1 MKKDEIIQRLKN
13 VLVEDLFIADSADE
27 INIDAELGN
36 ELGLDSVGFV
46 ELGTLV
52 GEIFNVQVTESDI
65 AAGHLTSVNRL
76 ADFIHGHPTETVDA

>member
-13 VLVEDLFIADSADE
+13 VLAEDLFIADSADE
-27 INIDAELGN
+27 INIDSELGN

-52 GEIFNVQVTESDI
+52 GEIFNVEVTESDI
-65 AAGHLTSVNRL
+65 AAGRLTSVSRL
-76 ADFIHGHPTETVDA
+76 ADFIHGRLTETVGA

>member
-1 MKKDEIIQRLKN
+1 MKKDEIIHRLKN
-13 VLVEDLFIADSADE
+13 ILVEDLFVADSVDE
-27 INIDAELGN
+27 IDIDSELGN

-65 AAGHLTSVNRL
+65 ATGHLTSVSRL
-76 ADFIHGHPTETVDA
+76 TDFIYGRLTETVGA